1 MATID
6 HVTLRASDIDA
17 SVALYERSFDLLG
30 FSGKPFEDDGFHEW
44 NDFSVAPV
52 EPDRP
57 GTRNLHIGFAAASRE
72 QVETWWLELTRAG
85 YWDAGAPGVRAEY
98 RADYYGAFVL
108 DPDGNSVEAVVHES
122 TTPEAGTI
130 DHVWV
135 RVRDLGATRR
145 FYERVLPAVGVRL
158 AERPGRLAALAA
170 GGSFSFVEGTPTENL
185 HLAIGVGDQ
194 ETVRAFHAAG
204 LAAGG
209 IDEGEPGE
217 RPRYHPGY
225 YGAYLR
231 DPDDN
236 NIEAVFHE
244 R

>member
-52 EPDRP
+52 EPERP
-57 GTRNLHIGFAAASRE
+57 ATRNLHLGFAAASRE
-72 QVETWWLELTRAG
+72 QVDAWWLELTGAG
-85 YWDAGAPGVRAEY
+85 YRDDGAPGVRPEY

-122 TTPEAGTI
+122 TTREAGAI
-130 DHVWV
+130 DHLWI

-145 FYERVLPAVGVRL
+145 FYEGVAPAVGVRL
-158 AERPGRLAALAA
+158 AERPNRLAALTA

-209 IDEGEPGE
+209 VDEGGPGE